1 MTTDTM
7 AMFGLFVAMNEMA
20 GRKTAA
26 VVPEPEFERFA
37 FPERKA
43 AVRAG
48 ALAPVND
55 PVATPDAGARAA

>member
-7 AMFGLFVAMNEMA
+7 AMFGLFVAMTEMT
-20 GRKTAA
+20 RKPTA
-26 VVPEPEFERFA
+26 VVPEPEFARFA

-43 AVRAG
+43 AIRAR

-55 PVATPDAGARAA
+55 PVETPDAGARAA

>member
-7 AMFGLFVAMNEMA
+7 AMFGLYVAMGEIT

-26 VVPEPEFERFA
+26 VVPEPEFKPFKL
-37 FPERKA
+37 PERKV

-48 ALAPVND
+48 ELEPAND
-55 PVATPDAGARAA
+55 PAATPDTGARAA

>member
-7 AMFGLFVAMNEMA
+7 AMFGVFVAMTEMT

-26 VVPEPEFERFA
+26 VVPEPEFVPFK
-37 FPERKA
+37 FPERKV

-48 ALAPVND
+48 ELEPAND
-55 PVATPDAGARAA
+55 PAATPDAGARAA